1 MCHYFQITLVVGP
14 GYVRLSREE
23 VDVSIYQ
30 EFKIGELGGFGMGT
44 NAYRN
49 FWDIAGNVER
59 FVKWVKED

>member
-49 FWDIAGNVER
+49 F
-59 FVKWVKED
+59 